1 MRFLFISRRAGLSH
15 TTTPT
20 MGRRLATRSPVQP
33 ERKTARATLIWQVYK
48 LTSVQGSGGT
58 VTRNNNLGHLREE
71 EEAET
76 RKRQEEDIRL
86 CDEGGRWKRWSCYPC
101 RGAQVALTIHAHQRT
116 YPSTTTH
123 PPCLPL
129 CFWMFEHWPS
139 LVTPYPT
146 HLRESHN
153 GAPPK
158 ALNSKLSFRPA

>member
-1 MRFLFISRRAGLSH
+1 MVHGCCRACTYRTCEVRFLFISRRAGLSH

-101 RGAQVALTIHAHQRT
+101 RGAQVALTIPAHQRT
-116 YPSTTTH
+116 YPSTTAH
-123 PPCLPL
+123 PPCLPFYASGCL
-129 CFWMFEHWPS
+129 NIGPHWSPR
-139 LVTPYPT
+139 T
-146 HLRESHN
+146 
-153 GAPPK
+153 
-158 ALNSKLSFRPA
+158 RPR